1 MRCWDGYAEMFVSGN
16 LPKKHLYV
24 PMPVNRSL
32 QKYLFITRF
41 RKVYHAWLAEAVK
54 LESGWQMI
62 LKFRWYLQQ
71 DPPGWVNLLEL
82 LLGHAWEDPCW
93 NSEEIMQ

>member
-1 MRCWDGYAEMFVSGN
+1 MRCWDGYAEMFVSGS
-16 LPKKHLYV
+16 LPKKLPFV

-41 RKVYHAWLAEAVK
+41 RKVYHAWLAEDVK
-54 LESGWQMI
+54 LESGWPVI
-62 LKFRWYLQQ
+62 PIFHSYQQ
-71 DPPGWVNLLEL
+71 PGPQEWVNLLEQPL
-82 LLGHAWEDPCW
+82 ELAWEDLCW